1 MIMDMENQIKV
12 AKRDNVLSAVEQN
25 DVLTEKQNEM
35 DGISNEL
42 ISLKFK
48 LLEHEEKN
56 KLLILENKDISSQ
69 LEDCVKINQQL

>member
-1 MIMDMENQIKV
+1 M